1 MGNRFK
7 KTAKPI
13 QTASIPKVKNAREK
27 RKKMIKRGLPIYL
40 MLLPGVLY
48 FLIFNYGPLI
58 GLTVAFMEYDPFQGF
73 LNSEW
78 VGLEHFRRLF
88 EERIFLDLLSNTL
101 ILGIY
106 DIIFYFPAPI
116 ILALLLNEIRLRWF
130 KSSVQTILYT
140 PHFVS
145 WVVIVGITAVLFSTQ
160 TGAVNNLLE
169 NNGYNRI
176 ELLTDSQY
184 FRPLWVI
191 HNIWNGMGWD
201 AIIYLAAMSSVNP
214 ELYHAARVDGASRI
228 QMTWHITLPSIMYVV
243 IIMLILRMGGFMD
256 LSYTHILLLQNPL
269 NLNVSEVFDT
279 YIYRA
284 GILGGQFGYTTAV
297 GLFKSMVGLILV
309 MVANTI
315 AKRMGKEGV
324 Y

>member
-1 MGNRFK
+1 
-7 KTAKPI
+7 
-13 QTASIPKVKNAREK
+13 
-27 RKKMIKRGLPIYL
+27 MIKRGLPIYL